1 MADYQESDVPDQLGR
16 TILMTGANTGIGYEA
31 ARVLAARG
39 ARVLLGCRSPEKGT
53 AALERIKARSPD
65 ANLGLIL
72 LDLGSLAS
80 IRAAAEQVLQ
90 EPQLDVLINNAGVMA
105 PPRQLTEDGFEL
117 QFGINHLG
125 HFALTG
131 HLLPLLKDRDN
142 ARIVTVS
149 SSGHKVGRIIYEDI
163 NAEQSYRAGARY
175 SMSKIANLLFTRELQ
190 RRLAATGSKAIAV
203 ACHPGGTATDLSR
216 HLSPLFNATVL
227 PLLRVVINKP
237 PEGAL
242 PTLMAATQPG
252 VQGNAYFGPAGFM
265 ELVRSAKK
273 VQPNAA
279 SQDAQDAARL
289 WQLSIDMTGVDPNI

>member
-1 MADYQESDVPDQLGR
+1 MRYSMSK
-16 TILMTGANTGIGYEA
+16 I
-31 ARVLAARG
+31 
-39 ARVLLGCRSPEKGT
+39 
-53 AALERIKARSPD
+53 
-65 ANLGLIL
+65 ANLLFTRELQRRLRDRSKAIAPRWNRY
-72 LDLGSLAS
+72 GSVAS
-80 IRAAAEQVLQ
+80 QRHRFAAA
-90 EPQLDVLINNAGVMA
+90 A
-105 PPRQLTEDGFEL
+105 PGNQ
-117 QFGINHLG
+117 Q
-125 HFALTG
+125 
-131 HLLPLLKDRDN
+131 
-142 ARIVTVS
+142 
-149 SSGHKVGRIIYEDI
+149 
-163 NAEQSYRAGARY
+163 AERSYRAGVRY

-227 PLLRVVINKP
+227 PLLRLVINKP

-265 ELVRSAKK
+265 ELMRSAKK